1 MKNDMECENGAEKAR
16 LLVINEELLDDV
28 SQRAKESPRLRM
40 NFNLHES
47 LDAKAQRLLNALE
60 PGTVLPVHRHKTTVE
75 THVLLRGRLKV
86 VLFGDDGSQVDSVV
100 LDNELGVHGVNI
112 PKNSWHSVEVL
123 VPDTV
128 ILEVKDGP
136 YTPLTPDNILEITT
150 GKG

>member
-1 MKNDMECENGAEKAR
+1 MECDNDAAR
-16 LLVINEELLDDV
+16 LLVIDEKLLDGV
-28 SQRAKESPRLRM
+28 SQRARESERLRM
-40 NFNLHES
+40 NFNLHEA

-75 THVLLRGRLKV
+75 TYVLLRGRLKV

>member
-1 MKNDMECENGAEKAR
+1 MKNDMECENDAEKAR

-60 PGTVLPVHRHKTTVE
+60 PGTVLPVHRHKATAE
-75 THVLLRGRLKV
+75 TYVLLRGRLKV
-86 VLFGDDGSQVDSVV
+86 ILFGDDGNQVDSVV
-100 LDNELGVHGVNI
+100 LDNETGVHGVNI

-123 VPDTV
+123 ETETV

-136 YTPLTPDNILEITT
+136 YTPLTPDNVLEIVTD
-150 GKG
+150 KG

>member
-1 MKNDMECENGAEKAR
+1 MECDNDAAR
-16 LLVINEELLDDV
+16 LLVIDEKLLDGV
-28 SQRAKESPRLRM
+28 SQRAKESERLRM
-40 NFNLHES
+40 NFNLHEA

-60 PGTVLPVHRHKTTVE
+60 PGTVLPVHRHKTTAE
-75 THVLLRGRLKV
+75 TYVLLRGRLKV

-123 VPDTV
+123 EPDTV

-136 YTPLTPDNILEITT
+136 YTPLTTDNILEITT
-150 GKG
+150 GKD

>member
-1 MKNDMECENGAEKAR
+1 MECDNDAAR
-16 LLVINEELLDDV
+16 LLVIDEKLLDGV
-28 SQRAKESPRLRM
+28 SQRARESERLRM
-40 NFNLHES
+40 NFNLHEA

-75 THVLLRGRLKV
+75 TYVLLRGRLKV
-86 VLFGDDGSQVDSVV
+86 VLFGDDGSQLDSVV